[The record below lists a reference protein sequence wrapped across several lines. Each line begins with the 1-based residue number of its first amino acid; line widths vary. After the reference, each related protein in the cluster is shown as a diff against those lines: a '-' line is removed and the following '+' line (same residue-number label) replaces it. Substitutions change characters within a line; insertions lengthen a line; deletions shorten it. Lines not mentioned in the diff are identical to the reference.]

1 MAGGQL
7 AKLQFDLT
15 TFDENV
21 AKMQAEDRKELDKI
35 LVGGAIAFANAAAKH
50 TPPDP
55 GKSKISPLYYADG
68 VLYDRSSNARARG
81 RRRVYDLLKLAR
93 DPSTGHYRSH
103 YGRLLRLGYYYV
115 VSIKRPGKK
124 LVQIPCRTEAEALR
138 YAHVSYR
145 GLMRAAWG
153 VGLQTMTGKSAGSA
167 FRKLI
172 SERPKIGSRTNA
184 GTAKKSG
191 DSIVIT
197 NARAEMS
204 DKYMRD
210 LQTNA
215 QIAAVRG
222 MNKRMLK
229 YFQKKRD
236 L

>member
-1 MAGGQL
+1 
-7 AKLQFDLT
+7 
-15 TFDENV
+15 
-21 AKMQAEDRKELDKI
+21 MQAEDRKELDKI

-55 GKSKISPLYYADG
+55 GKSKISPLRYADG
-68 VLYDRSSNARARG
+68 VLYDRSSNARVRD

-103 YGRLLRLGYYYV
+103 YGRLLRQGYYYV
-115 VSIKRPGKK
+115 VSIKRRGKK
-124 LVQIPCRTEAEALR
+124 LVQIPCRNEAEAAR
-138 YAHVSYR
+138 YAHITYR
-145 GLMRAAWG
+145 GLTRAAWG
-153 VGLQTMTGKSAGSA
+153 VGLQTMTGKSAGKA
-167 FRKLI
+167 FRRLI
-172 SERPKIGSRTNA
+172 AERPQIGGKMDA
-184 GTAKKSG
+184 GTAQKNG
-191 DSIVIT
+191 NTIVVT
-197 NARAEMS
+197 NAIASMS
-204 DKYMRD
+204 DKYMQD